1 MTERDRGLMGHP
13 RELAPADHPDDGQAG
28 ARIHPVRLVEPRRA
42 GHHAH
47 NVPDRTGIRELV
59 RITSRNG
66 AACFPDGERTR
77 AEHRHSEAADL
88 AALRTASAD
97 PREAGSAHLVACRP
111 WLDAEVTEV
120 DPQLIVVL
128 GAAAARSILG
138 PGIKV
143 TKQRGEILTR
153 EPAYQAL
160 VEDLRVAA
168 VAVQA

>member
-1 MTERDRGLMGHP
+1 MGQPVFLTARGLERSTATP
-13 RELAPADHPDDGQAG
+13 RLPTSPLCGPRR
-28 ARIHPVRLVEPRRA
+28 RIHEK
-42 GHHAH
+42 
-47 NVPDRTGIRELV
+47 PDL
-59 RITSRNG
+59 
-66 AACFPDGERTR
+66 
-77 AEHRHSEAADL
+77 
-88 AALRTASAD
+88 
-97 PREAGSAHLVACRP
+97 AHLVACRP